1 MFGDCSR
8 QQCLETV
15 PDPNAAKIW
24 VGFFPLVLISIAR
37 GTQKASECP
46 VCTKELRARKG
57 VHSSLKLRGRGDFL
71 ALETS
76 GYSLTCFTSFSPGI
90 HYSGKFW
97 RFLLPSFLP
106 FLLLLP
112 KMMQGLLLTFFTAI
126 FIWQKSLC

>member
-1 MFGDCSR
+1 M
-8 QQCLETV
+8 
-15 PDPNAAKIW
+15 
-24 VGFFPLVLISIAR
+24 
-37 GTQKASECP
+37 
-46 VCTKELRARKG
+46 CTKEPRARKG

-76 GYSLTCFTSFSPGI
+76 GYSLTCFTSLSPGI

-112 KMMQGLLLTFFTAI
+112 KTMQGLLLSFFTAF
-126 FIWQKSLC
+126 FIWQKHLCCGGFFFLYLIVLMSVLCLLESSDSRKHPILKEFSKFTKLI